1 MLVFIYESS
10 FVSVNLAGQY
20 NNKKKARHKNAG
32 LRELI
37 LMINIQFQERPL

>member
-20 NNKKKARHKNAG
+20 NNKKSPTYKCRAYK
-32 LRELI
+32 
-37 LMINIQFQERPL
+37 LMML